1 MKIILLIL
9 MTLFITNCSKTMTG
23 VADKDAVYKVKEEG
37 KVEDGRI
44 LNKVPQ
50 WFVDAKVEKGLIS
63 NKDAEQFI
71 YGVGSGES
79 PDLQMAIDKAI
90 LIAKA
95 SLADQLEGQL
105 NQRINFYKTE
115 EGNVGNKSV
124 ESTIDQTIVNIVE
137 KTKVQ
142 GYEEWHKAVFETPNG
157 TYRVYIGLKFGVGD
171 ANRLAEYIAKNAKP
185 NIDIESM
192 ADDAVNS
199 LVPGPNDGKVSLLP
213 NDLDWTKIEAE
224 ELEG

>member
-1 MKIILLIL
+1 
-9 MTLFITNCSKTMTG
+9 MTG

-124 ESTIDQTIVNIVE
+124 ESTNCLST
-137 KTKVQ
+137 
-142 GYEEWHKAVFETPNG
+142 
-157 TYRVYIGLKFGVGD
+157 
-171 ANRLAEYIAKNAKP
+171 
-185 NIDIESM
+185 
-192 ADDAVNS
+192 
-199 LVPGPNDGKVSLLP
+199 
-213 NDLDWTKIEAE
+213 
-224 ELEG
+224 